1 MEFEV
6 HFEVHLHFQ
15 NPTKLLVSLWIILH
29 VDGDICPRRSYLLQ
43 LTLLS
48 EKEQQSGPELANI
61 ELKRLTSNVS
71 MEMLSKHLPCK
82 KCWGNRMVEVITL

>member
-29 VDGDICPRRSYLLQ
+29 VDGDICPRRCYLLQ

-48 EKEQQSGPELANI
+48 EKEHSNQDQNFESPHVYI
-61 ELKRLTSNVS
+61 ET
-71 MEMLSKHLPCK
+71 LSKHLPCK
-82 KCWGNRMVEVITL
+82 SVGDTGWLR